1 MQKGQGNGLPG
12 KLRVS
17 LGRGR
22 REIGLFLASAA
33 IVVILDQAS
42 KSWIIA
48 NPYPVKLLPGFI
60 DLVYHENR
68 GAIFGLLIN
77 QSFLIIVTIV
87 VLIII
92 IFLLF
97 RYLFLATI
105 LTVVP
110 LGLLFG
116 GALGNLIDRL
126 RFGFVIDFIDMH
138 LVDLLRWPW
147 AFNLADLAIVIG
159 SFALALFLVREELLR
174 KACEHNRGI
183 RN

>member
-1 MQKGQGNGLPG
+1 MQKWQGNRLPG
-12 KLRVS
+12 KLRIS
-17 LGRGR
+17 LGRSRGK
-22 REIGLFLASAA
+22 IGLFLASAA
-33 IVVILDQAS
+33 IVIIFDQAS

-60 DLVYHENR
+60 NLVYHENR
-68 GAIFGLLIN
+68 GAVFGLLIN
-77 QSFLIIVTIV
+77 QSFLVIVTIG

-97 RYLFLATI
+97 RYLSLATT
-105 LTVVP
+105 LTVIP

-126 RFGFVIDFIDMH
+126 RFGFVIDFINMH

-147 AFNLADLAIVIG
+147 AFNLADAAIVIG
-159 SFALALFLVREELLR
+159 IFALACFLVRQELFR
-174 KACEHNRGI
+174 KACEHNREI